1 MQPWQCVKPEDIPSE
16 LIYKHPIVDELTDA
30 ISMNTG
36 TNVPIPY
43 IIENATLMSPGT
55 WNGYFYSDG
64 VIKNAFGN
72 TDWKMREVRS
82 LFLDHKDKEVPDW
95 VGEIRN
101 EHMDGKDLKGDL
113 YIFDPITA
121 IKLAYGKPR
130 FGISPKVRG
139 NAKDNSMQEC
149 IFENFSIVINP
160 ACKTTYLNRDEKN
173 YDGIYIN
180 QEVGKM
186 PETTLEAEP
195 VIKSELAAP
204 EIPADKAAA
213 DKAAAEAAKKKEY
226 PQPLKDEKY
235 PKEEKKTD
243 EMSDFRTLLKEL
255 ASLVEQLK
263 CKPADT
269 GAPAI
274 PKEKLEDKEMNDM
287 KTVIK
292 EMKEEI
298 KELKG
303 EPEKLNVKAYELAD
317 QTANSADMAMLKFL
331 QGGI

>member
-36 TNVPIPY
+36 TNVSIPY
-43 IIENATLMSPGT
+43 VIENATLMSPGT

-64 VIKNAFGN
+64 VIKSAFGN

-160 ACKTTYLNRDEKN
+160 ACKTTYLNRDEKKD

-204 EIPADKAAA
+204 AVPPVAEKAA
-213 DKAAAEAAKKKEY
+213 EKKEY
-226 PQPLKDEKY
+226 PEPTKKDEKY

-263 CKPADT
+263 GKPA
-269 GAPAI
+269 PEI
-274 PKEKLEDKEMNDM
+274 PKEKMEDKEMNEM

-317 QTANSADMAMLKFL
+317 QTANNADVAMLKFL